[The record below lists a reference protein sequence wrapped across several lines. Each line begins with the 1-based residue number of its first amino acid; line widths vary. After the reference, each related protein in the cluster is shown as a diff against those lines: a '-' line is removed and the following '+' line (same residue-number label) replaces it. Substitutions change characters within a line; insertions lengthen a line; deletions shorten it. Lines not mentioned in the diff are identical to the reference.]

1 MKILR
6 KLIVLLALAVIITGC
21 SKEPENNYLGN
32 LKVSYTVKLDGKDVP
47 RAKFEFF
54 YGRALTKFLNQY
66 YNAFDEDYGSM
77 VSFSIEED
85 INDLKN
91 QDCTVEGYKD
101 KSWEDYFA
109 IQAKNDLHEVEALLK
124 GAKANGYKISKED
137 NKKAQ
142 SVYGELENYC
152 QENNIVFDD
161 YLHSTFGLEI
171 TKEKLINYYEEV
183 ELASRYAATLLKE
196 PTDQEVEQ
204 YYQANKDDIDTVDIR
219 YFAFSKEDIDKAK
232 QFADDVKSEEDF
244 KRLAIEY
251 SDDSKKA
258 SYQNNDFSL
267 RKDLRKADLP
277 EYLQSVL
284 FDQKLPVGTVKVVEG
299 DTSYDVAMLVARNQ
313 PVYRQASISTI
324 YLDARESNNDT
335 LTSKKMNACKSFA
348 DNLLQDFI
356 ANTDKSIEKFHEYN
370 SKYADDKN
378 NQGDYNNISKG
389 DSTKEIANWVF
400 DESRKYGD
408 LQVLSSTYGY
418 TIVYFREFGGIDY
431 FERSKELA
439 KDALYDQKLAD
450 LKDDIKVE
458 FNK

>member
-6 KLIVLLALAVIITGC
+6 KLLVLLALAVIITGC

-54 YGRALTKFLNQY
+54 YGRALTEYLNQY
-66 YNAFDEDYGSM
+66 YSTFDEDYASM
-77 VSFSIEED
+77 VSFNIEED

-101 KSWEDYFA
+101 KSWEEYFA
-109 IQAKNDLHEVEALLK
+109 IQAKNDLHEIEALVK
-124 GAKANGYKISKED
+124 AAKTDNYKITD
-137 NKKAQ
+137 VDTKKAR
-142 SVYGELENYC
+142 SMYGELESYC
-152 QENNIVFDD
+152 KDNKIDFDD
-161 YLHSTFGLEI
+161 YLHSTFGLEA
-171 TKEKLINYYEEV
+171 TKDNMISFYEEI
-183 ELASRYAATLLKE
+183 ELATRYVESLLTD
-196 PTDQEVEQ
+196 PTDQQVEE
-204 YYQANKDDIDTVDIR
+204 YYQANKDDIDTINIR
-219 YFAFSKEDIDKAK
+219 YFAFSKDNQAKAEE
-232 QFADDVKSEEDF
+232 FAKAVNSETDF
-244 KRLAIEY
+244 KRLAIESS
-251 SDDSKKA
+251 SDDKK
-258 SYQNNDFSL
+258 SFYQNDDLSL
-267 RKDLRKADLP
+267 RQDLRKSDLP
-277 EYLQSVL
+277 DYLQSVL
-284 FDQKLPVGTVKVVEG
+284 FDQKLPLGTVKVVEG
-299 DTSYDVAMLVARNQ
+299 DTSYDVVMLVARNQ

-324 YLDARESNNDT
+324 YLDARESETDI
-335 LTSKKMNACKSFA
+335 LTQEKLDVCKSFA

-356 ANTDKSIEKFHEYN
+356 DNTDKSIEKFHEYN

-408 LQVLSSTYGY
+408 LQVLRSTYGY

-439 KDALYDQKLAD
+439 KDALYDQKISD

>member
-6 KLIVLLALAVIITGC
+6 KLLVLLALAVIITGC

-54 YGRALTKFLNQY
+54 YGRALTEFLNQY

-101 KSWEDYFA
+101 KSWEEYFA

-183 ELASRYAATLLKE
+183 ELATRYAATLLKE

-219 YFAFSKEDIDKAK
+219 YFVFSKEDKDKAM

-258 SYQNNDFSL
+258 SYQNNDLTL

-284 FDQKLPVGTVKVVEG
+284 FDQALASNSVKVVEG
-299 DTSYDVAMLVARNQ
+299 DTSFDVVMLVARVQ
-313 PVYRQASISTI
+313 PKYRQANISTI

-356 ANTDKSIEKFHEYN
+356 DNTDKSIEKFHEYN

-408 LQVLSSTYGY
+408 LKVLSSTYGY

-439 KDALYDQKLAD
+439 KDALYDQKISD